1 MSVLFVQNRPIRAGA
16 QTSLARLVDSEPI
29 RSIDPVVLL
38 NSNGWLSDQLSRQG
52 TSFSVFPFKSS
63 RALSTRI
70 FGLSTWARK
79 VAVSLGETCASIQC
93 VVANDHQECP
103 LAIALAKELGDL
115 PVLSV
120 LRTPGMTKRDFE
132 KYDCDVSQ
140 SLMVVGRELQER
152 TNEWTSKSIALFE
165 EGFEEAE
172 FQPWKPVPQSCPTR
186 LLLIGSEAP
195 RKGFTDF
202 IEALQA
208 FERQR
213 PDFPGWTCDLT
224 GSRTD
229 AIDALLAKP
238 MRSQFHFLGRIEGFP
253 ARVREY
259 DFAIH
264 PSRAET
270 FGMAPI
276 EAILAGTPTLL
287 SSTGVAAELSLPSS
301 WTFPP
306 GNIASLTE
314 RLEFLWESWPPID
327 IAAIQSQIRAR
338 FHINHTASAVRT
350 QLDLLINRR

>member
-16 QTSLARLVDSEPI
+16 QTSLARLVESDPI
-29 RSIDPVVLL
+29 QSLNPMVLL
-38 NSNGWLSDQLSRQG
+38 GSNGWLSDQLNREGISVG
-52 TSFSVFPFKSS
+52 VFPFKTA

-70 FGLSTWARK
+70 FGLSAWAEK
-79 VAVSLGETCASIQC
+79 AASILGETRARIRV

-103 LAIALAKELGDL
+103 LAIALAKQLGGL
-115 PVLSV
+115 PVLSI
-120 LRTPGMTKRDFE
+120 LRTPGMTKRDFQ
-132 KYDCDVSQ
+132 KYDCDASQ
-140 SLMVVGRELQER
+140 SLMAVGSELRER
-152 TNEWTSKSIALFE
+152 TNEWTPKPVVLFE
-165 EGFEEAE
+165 EGFEESE
-172 FQPWKPVPQSCPTR
+172 FQPWKPLPPACPKR

-208 FERQR
+208 FEHQR
-213 PDFPGWTCDLT
+213 PDFPGWICDLT

-259 DFAIH
+259 EFAIH
-264 PSRAET
+264 PSRSET
-270 FGMAPI
+270 FGLAPI
-276 EAILAGTPTLL
+276 ESILAGTPTLL

-306 GNIASLTE
+306 GNIAALTE
-314 RLEFLWESWPPID
+314 RMEFIWESWPPID
-327 IAAIQSQIRAR
+327 LAAIQAEIRAR
-338 FHINHTASAVRT
+338 FHINHTASAVRA